1 MSRRNARVG
10 NNGQNGEN
18 LPESLANILMR
29 QQRESSHF
37 GKKRYIWRTF
47 AKVLSKIQM
56 RLQKSPL
63 KVPIL
68 KKLANLKKKKND
80 QGSSSRVAILTK
92 TKVVNGDDAPKFS
105 QKLK

>member
-1 MSRRNARVG
+1 MARRNARVG

-37 GKKRYIWRTF
+37 DKKRNIWRTF

-68 KKLANLKKKKND
+68 KKLANLAKIRKRLGKK
-80 QGSSSRVAILTK
+80 
-92 TKVVNGDDAPKFS
+92 
-105 QKLK
+105 

>member
-56 RLQKSPL
+56 RLQKKPFKS
-63 KVPIL
+63 
-68 KKLANLKKKKND
+68 ADFEETGEFEKKKK
-80 QGSSSRVAILTK
+80 
-92 TKVVNGDDAPKFS
+92 
-105 QKLK
+105 

>member
-1 MSRRNARVG
+1 MRR
-10 NNGQNGEN
+10 
-18 LPESLANILMR
+18 
-29 QQRESSHF
+29 QRESSHF

-68 KKLANLKKKKND
+68 KKLANLKKKKKND

-92 TKVVNGDDAPKFS
+92 TKVVNGEDAPKFS